1 MFQSIRRISREKMS
15 FGDIAIAM
23 AQVNIS
29 TLKTR
34 ISGKFLESLES
45 FITRPEYTCVVL
57 VGTNKV
63 ARTVYGPLQ
72 LLKIAP

>member
-15 FGDIAIAM
+15 FGDIAISM

-45 FITRPEYTCVVL
+45 IQVL
-57 VGTNKV
+57 SHDQNKLV
-63 ARTVYGPLQ
+63 
-72 LLKIAP
+72 